1 MTNIV
6 WVDPASGWRYGF
18 PCLWDRNKQTYE
30 DNNRFCF
37 NTKTT
42 NQKKKKNQ
50 KLNSLSQT
58 HAKVDTTELTSLDQI
73 WGFNE
78 LSRYGTLDENEY
90 KDRLI
95 LMTRAD
101 LENHARSTGVL
112 VVESSERLRDLL
124 LKQFRSYVLS
134 LRKPA
139 SQNPKE
145 TKLSKDAEKV
155 LREGR

>member
-1 MTNIV
+1 M
-6 WVDPASGWRYGF
+6 P
-18 PCLWDRNKQTYE
+18 
-30 DNNRFCF
+30 
-37 NTKTT
+37 
-42 NQKKKKNQ
+42 KKKNQ

-112 VVESSERLRDLL
+112 VVESSDRLRDLL

-134 LRKPA
+134 LKKPA

>member
-1 MTNIV
+1 MLNLFV
-6 WVDPASGWRYGF
+6 HLVG
-18 PCLWDRNKQTYE
+18 LL
-30 DNNRFCF
+30 CF
-37 NTKTT
+37 FFKIS
-42 NQKKKKNQ
+42 KKKNQ